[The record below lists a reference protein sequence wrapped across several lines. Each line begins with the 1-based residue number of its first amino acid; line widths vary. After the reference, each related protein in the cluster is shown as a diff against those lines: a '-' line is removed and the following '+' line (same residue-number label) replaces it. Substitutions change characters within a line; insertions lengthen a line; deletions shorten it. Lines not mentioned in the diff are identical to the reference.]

1 MDFFREQDI
10 ARRNTRLLV
19 ALFLLAVL
27 ALILLTNL
35 LVAGTLFYRDFAG
48 VGANG
53 TSFLDSVNW
62 RLFLGI
68 SGTIAGVIGM
78 VVLFNWLRFAQ
89 GGRVVA
95 EALGGRPA
103 VTSTNDPLER
113 RALNIVAEMSLA
125 ANMPVPPL
133 YILDAERGINA
144 FAAGISPADAVVA
157 ITRGAMVQLTRDEL
171 QGVIGHEF
179 SHILNGDM
187 RLSIRLASMLRGITF
202 IGDVGSILL
211 HSVAFHGHRR
221 TRPQS
226 GKDDGRAVG
235 LVLGF
240 GLYALGLLGGLMAG
254 LIKSAISQQKEYL
267 ADASS
272 VQFTRNPD
280 GIGNA
285 LKVIGGYTPGTLVH
299 TARAEELSHLFFGQ
313 VKHRMWLLF
322 ATHPPLPER
331 IRRVDPNWDG
341 EYIER
346 DLDHEGLEP
355 NRFPQSGRDRAAREA
370 LAVTAATAA
379 TIDFLPTE
387 EPEAHSGADPI
398 TAPAA
403 TADAEFSSTDDAAAA
418 DQDALSPAIVAHTR
432 EPLSAM
438 ALVLAL
444 LWHPSEA
451 QAKQLAAVREADI
464 RGLESLVT
472 QFGGELTSLSTEQ
485 RLPLLEL
492 CLPTLKQV
500 SPAQYQKL
508 KQLLMVF
515 VKADGQILLSE
526 WCLYQLVRHYL
537 DPEFVQ
543 VRPAKPRHK
552 TLKKVQS
559 SLEIALG
566 TLALNGDGD
575 TQAAFDQGSEILGI
589 PMTMPAVSALGVGD
603 FSKAVNVL
611 ADCYPL
617 LKVIILKAM
626 AATAAHDGVVNPQ
639 EITLIKAIAAVIDC
653 PIPDQ
658 MLPVTDS

>member
-19 ALFLLAVL
+19 VLFLIAVL
-27 ALILLTNL
+27 VLILLTNL
-35 LVAGTLFYRDFAG
+35 LVAGTLFYQDFAN
-48 VGANG
+48 VTASS
-53 TSFLDSVNW
+53 TPLLDRVNW
-62 RLFLGI
+62 RLFFGI
-68 SGTIAGVIGM
+68 GGTIAGVVGL

-103 VTSTNDPLER
+103 VTGTTDPLER

-133 YILDAERGINA
+133 YILDDERGINA
-144 FAAGISPADAVVA
+144 FAAGISPSDAVVA
-157 ITRGAMVQLTRDEL
+157 VTRGAMVQLTRDEL

-202 IGDVGSILL
+202 IGDIGSILL
-211 HSVAFHGHRR
+211 HSAALHGPRRHR
-221 TRPQS
+221 TQN
-226 GKDDGRAVG
+226 GQGDARAVG
-235 LVLGF
+235 LVLGL
-240 GLYALGLLGGLMAG
+240 GLYVLGLLGGLMAG

-313 VKHRMWLLF
+313 VKHRMWSMF
-322 ATHPPLPER
+322 ATHPPLPDR

-341 EYIER
+341 EYIQR
-346 DLDHEGLEP
+346 APNHEALEP
-355 NRFPQSGRDRAAREA
+355 HRFAQSGRDRAAREA
-370 LAVTAATAA
+370 LMVSAATAA
-379 TIDFLPTE
+379 TIDLLPSE
-387 EPEAHSGADPI
+387 APDASGDSEPAGVSIPG
-398 TAPAA
+398 
-403 TADAEFSSTDDAAAA
+403 
-418 DQDALSPAIVAHTR
+418 QLSPAIVAQTR
-432 EPLSAM
+432 DPLSATAM
-438 ALVLAL
+438 VLAL
-444 LWHPSEA
+444 LWHPSDA
-451 QAKQLAAVREADI
+451 QEKQLAAVRESNI
-464 RGLESLVT
+464 RGLELLVA
-472 QFGGELTSLSTEQ
+472 QLGNELLALSTEQ

-492 CLPTLKQV
+492 CLPTLKQL
-500 SPAQYQKL
+500 SPAQYQQL
-508 KQLLMVF
+508 KRLLMVF

-543 VRPAKPRHK
+543 TKPAKPRYK
-552 TLKKVQS
+552 NLEKVQS
-559 SLEIALG
+559 SLAVALG

-575 TQAAFDQGSEILGI
+575 TDTAFRQGADILEL
-589 PMTMPAVSALGVGD
+589 PLTMPDIKALGVGE
-603 FSKAVNVL
+603 FSKAIHVL

-617 LKVIILKAM
+617 LKVTILKAM
-626 AATAAHDGVVNPQ
+626 VATAAHDGVVNPQ
-639 EITLIKAIAAVIDC
+639 ELTLIKAIAAVIDC
-653 PIPDQ
+653 PLPDQ
-658 MLPVTDS
+658 MLPGADM